1 MLENNTILVVED
13 NEIDRK
19 VLLPILNKHYS
30 VIETTNGLEALD
42 IIHDKENEISLIL
55 LDLMMP
61 VMDGFEFIKKA
72 NEIKNFDI
80 PILVITGDDN
90 LDNIYKA
97 LELGAAS
104 ILPKPYNTK
113 KILPKIKE
121 TILNYQIFK
130 LNKEKQNLNLLVE
143 DSRNK
148 KFIDNLTGLY
158 NQEAF
163 LEIVPKALKTVAK
176 KRYTIIKSDFA
187 RFKLINEIYGRAVG
201 DKLLKD
207 FAFLLVQV
215 LGKNAVISRW
225 DADSFIALVDDNR
238 EDLTFKLLKIDEFLK
253 NYQLDINLSI
263 SYGIYIVDDLSV
275 PVDKMCTRAEYALNR
290 SKNSYDT
297 AAYVVYN
304 ENFDKWIQIEK
315 AVIYGIDSAIKN
327 GEIIIYYQPKY
338 SLITQRIVGA
348 EALVRWNHPKYG
360 LLSPGVF
367 IPILEN
373 NGLIHQLD
381 YYVWDQTCAAVARWR
396 ETDLPRIPVSVNVS
410 RNNFYREKLWIELLD
425 LIEKHGLT
433 PDCINIEITESS
445 YMNDPKLIQGV
456 VNKFKESG
464 LSVHMDDFGSGMSSL
479 NILKDLVFDV
489 LKIDLNFLQ
498 GLESNERAAIILKSI
513 VDMNKLLDLPVVAEG
528 IETQAQENFL
538 RDIGCEVG
546 QGFLFSK
553 PIDEKSFVKLLRV
566 NRDQLSKTHKRINSR
581 AN

>member
-1 MLENNTILVVED
+1 MIENNTILVVED

-19 VLLPILNKHYS
+19 VLSPVLCANYS
-30 VIETTNGLEALD
+30 VIEATNGLEALD
-42 IIHDKENEISLIL
+42 IIKNKDYDISLIL
-55 LDLMMP
+55 LDLIMP
-61 VMDGFEFIKKA
+61 VMDGFEFIKRA
-72 NEIKNFDI
+72 NEIKGFDI
-80 PILVITGDDN
+80 PILVITSDDN

-97 LELGAAS
+97 LELGATS
-104 ILPKPYNTK
+104 IFPKPYNSK

-121 TILNYQIFK
+121 TILNYEILK
-130 LNKEKQNLNLLVE
+130 LNIENKNLNLLVE

-148 KFIDNLTGLY
+148 KYIDDLTGLY
-158 NQEAF
+158 NQKAF
-163 LEIVPKALKTVAK
+163 LEITPKALKTSSNIK
-176 KRYTIIKSDFA
+176 YTIIKSDFA
-187 RFKLINEIYGRAVG
+187 RFKLINEIYGRDVG
-201 DKLLKD
+201 DKLLKA
-207 FAFLLVQV
+207 FAFFLVQT
-215 LGKNAVISRW
+215 LGKNAIIARW
-225 DADSFIALVDDNR
+225 DADSFIALVNEHRDD
-238 EDLTFKLLKIDEFLK
+238 LKFLLIKIDDFLK
-253 NYQLDINLSI
+253 NYQIDINLSI
-263 SYGIYIVDDLSV
+263 SYGVYIVDDLTL
-275 PVDKMCTRAEYALNR
+275 PVDKMCARAEYALSR

-297 AAYVVYN
+297 AAYVIYN
-304 ENFDKWIQIEK
+304 ENFDKWIKIEQ
-315 AVIYGIDSAIKN
+315 AVISGIAAAIEN

-348 EALVRWNHPKYG
+348 EALVRWNHPEYG

-381 YYVWDQTCAAVARWR
+381 YYVWDKTCEAVARWR
-396 ETDLPRIPVSVNVS
+396 KTDLPKIPVSVNVS

-445 YMNDPKLIQGV
+445 YMNDPKLIQSV

-464 LSVHMDDFGSGMSSL
+464 LSVHMDDFGSGLSSL

-489 LKIDLNFLQ
+489 LKIDLTFLK

-546 QGFLFSK
+546 QGFLFSR
-553 PIDEKSFVKLLRV
+553 PINEDLFVKLLRL
-566 NRDQLSKTHKRINSR
+566 NTEQLAK
-581 AN
+581 ANIE

>member
-1 MLENNTILVVED
+1 MFETNKILVVED

-19 VLLPILNKHYS
+19 VLLPVLRADYS
-30 VIETTNGLEALD
+30 VIATANGLEALNVIKKQNND
-42 IIHDKENEISLIL
+42 ISLIL

-61 VMDGFEFIKKA
+61 IMDGFEFIKKA
-72 NEIKNFDI
+72 NEIKGFDI

-97 LELGAAS
+97 LELGATS
-104 ILPKPYNTK
+104 ILPKPYDSK

-121 TILNYQIFK
+121 TILNYEIYR
-130 LNKEKQNLNLLVE
+130 LNKDSQNLNLKIE
-143 DSRNK
+143 KSRTKN
-148 KFIDNLTGLY
+148 FIDDLTGLY
-158 NQEAF
+158 NQKAF
-163 LEIVPKALKTVAK
+163 LDIVPKVIKTPSNNK
-176 KRYTIIKSDFA
+176 YTIIKSDFA

-207 FAFLLVQV
+207 FAFFLVEV
-215 LGKNAVISRW
+215 LGKNAIISRW
-225 DADSFIALVDDNR
+225 AADTFIALVDYKRD
-238 EDLTFKLLKIDEFLK
+238 DLKFKLLQIDDYLK
-253 NYQLDINLSI
+253 NYKIDINLSI
-263 SYGIYIVDDLSV
+263 SYGIYIVDDMNI
-275 PVDKMCTRAEYALNR
+275 PVDKMCARAEYALKR
-290 SKNSYDT
+290 SKNNFEG

-304 ENFDKWIQIEK
+304 ENFDKWIKIEQS
-315 AVIYGIDSAIKN
+315 VISGIDSAIKN

-348 EALVRWNHPKYG
+348 EALVRWNHPTYG

-373 NGLIHQLD
+373 NGLIHELD
-381 YYVWDQTCAAVARWR
+381 YYVWDKTCEAVSRWR
-396 ETDLPRIPVSVNVS
+396 KTNLPKIPVSVNVS

-456 VNKFKESG
+456 VNKFKEFG

-479 NILKDLVFDV
+479 NVLKDLVFDV

-513 VDMNKLLDLPVVAEG
+513 VEMNKLLDLPVVAEG

-553 PIDEKSFVKLLRV
+553 PINEDSFVELLKL
-566 NRDQLSKTHKRINSR
+566 NSEQVSCVKK
-581 AN
+581 

>member
-1 MLENNTILVVED
+1 MFETNKILVVED

-19 VLLPILNKHYS
+19 VLLPVLCADYS

-42 IIHDKENEISLIL
+42 VIKNQKSDISLIL

-61 VMDGFEFIKKA
+61 IMDGFEFIKRA
-72 NEIKNFDI
+72 NEIKGFDI

-97 LELGAAS
+97 LELGATS
-104 ILPKPYNTK
+104 ILPKPYDSK
-113 KILPKIKE
+113 KILLKIKE
-121 TILNYQIFK
+121 TILNYEIFR
-130 LNKEKQNLNLLVE
+130 LNKDSQNLHLIFEN
-143 DSRNK
+143 SRQK
-148 KFIDNLTGLY
+148 SYIDDLTGLY
-158 NQEAF
+158 NQKAF
-163 LEIVPKALKTVAK
+163 LDIVPKVIKAPSNNK
-176 KRYTIIKSDFA
+176 YTIIKSDFA

-207 FAFLLVQV
+207 FAFFLVEV
-215 LGKNAVISRW
+215 LGKNAIISRW
-225 DADSFIALVDDNR
+225 AADTFIALVDYKRD
-238 EDLTFKLLKIDEFLK
+238 DLKFKLLQIDDFLNNYKI
-253 NYQLDINLSI
+253 DINLSI
-263 SYGIYIVDDLSV
+263 SYGIYIVDDMNI
-275 PVDKMCTRAEYALNR
+275 PVDKMCARAEYALKR
-290 SKNSYDT
+290 SKNNFEG
-297 AAYVVYN
+297 AAYVIYN
-304 ENFDKWIQIEK
+304 ENFDKWIKIEQS
-315 AVIYGIDSAIKN
+315 VISGIDSAIKN

-348 EALVRWNHPKYG
+348 EALVRWNHPTYG

-381 YYVWDQTCAAVARWR
+381 YFVWDKTCEAVSRWR
-396 ETDLPRIPVSVNVS
+396 KTDLPKIPVSVNVS

-456 VNKFKESG
+456 VNKFKEFG

-479 NILKDLVFDV
+479 NVLKDLVFDV

-513 VDMNKLLDLPVVAEG
+513 VEMNKLLDLPVVAEG

-553 PIDEKSFVKLLRV
+553 PINEDSFVELLKL
-566 NRDQLSKTHKRINSR
+566 NSEQVSCVKK
-581 AN
+581 